1 MTDRLLAMKVVVEKF
16 LKFICVM
23 KTKFLWLT
31 NFPFYN
37 QQAALRVFIR
47 NKFVAVW

>member
-1 MTDRLLAMKVVVEKF
+1 MTDRLLAMKVVVENF

-47 NKFVAVW
+47 NTFVAVW